1 MTAQFPA
8 KFRYLFEPHRYK
20 IAYGGRATAK
30 SWAYAQA
37 LVTLAAAYQ
46 IRALGARETMNSI
59 KESVHLLLADW
70 IARLEMMHRFEIQK
84 DRILSD
90 TGSIIT
96 YAGLRHNVH
105 NIKSLESY
113 DICYIEEAQ
122 TTSHDSWE
130 TLIPTLRKST
140 SPIWPNGTSEI
151 WACYNPMLDSDDTHK
166 RFVIMPP
173 PPGAKV
179 VEVSWRDNPWFPEVL
194 RPAMEHLKATD
205 PEEYE
210 HVYEGKTRSTVH
222 GAIFGEQMKKARK
235 EGRICLVPYDKT
247 KPVDTVWDL
256 GFQDLTAIWFVQQY
270 GGYYNFI
277 DYEEGSGLEISD
289 YIIKLQNRGYV
300 YGTDWLPFDGVD
312 TIIHNKLAGGTREMS
327 IEMLMR
333 AAARKPRMVPK
344 VFIGDRINAGR
355 AIFDRCR
362 FDERKCLEGISA
374 LQHFQWGLEDIEL
387 SKPGMPVRKGG
398 KEPLHNW
405 ASHAAEAFTR
415 AGQLGPKLGMP
426 EAQEE
431 PYKAPDHG
439 PAIRSR
445 NMLF

>member
-1 MTAQFPA
+1 MTAQFPS
-8 KFRYLFEPHRYK
+8 KLRFLFTPKRYK
-20 IAYGGRATAK
+20 VAYGGRGGAK
-30 SWAYAQA
+30 SWGFA
-37 LVTLAAAYQ
+37 
-46 IRALGARETMNSI
+46 RALIALSANRPLRILCARETMKSIADSVHKLLSDQTEAMGLSHRFVITKNSI
-59 KESVHLLLADW
+59 V
-70 IARLEMMHRFEIQK
+70 
-84 DRILSD
+84 SD
-90 TGSIIT
+90 CGSEFIF
-96 YAGLRHNVH
+96 AGLRHNID
-105 NIKSLESY
+105 NIKSIESC
-113 DICYIEEAQ
+113 DIAWVEEAH
-122 TTSHDSWE
+122 SVSKGSWDK
-130 TLIPTLRKST
+130 LIPSIRKDD
-140 SPIWPNGTSEI
+140 SEI
-151 WACYNPMLDSDDTHK
+151 WVTFNPELETDDTYR
-166 RFVIMPP
+166 RFIISRPTN
-173 PPGAKV
+173 ATV
-179 VEVSWRDNPWFPEVL
+179 VEVNYMDNPWFPTVL
-194 RPAMEHLKATD
+194 QIEMEDMRTRH
-205 PEEYE
+205 PEDYE
-210 HVYEGKTRSTVH
+210 HIYLGKPVSMVH